1 MWEVDLLSYD
11 KHRPYNEAGPVW
23 NKEKKHLLCL
33 GGSDEEFICTKNVIS
48 AHCSQEDNIW
58 HRRLFWKRGR
68 VCIHLEQIWL
78 KQVSSSNCLGRGPWG
93 INCTTDENYWRKK
106 SNGRT
111 QKDEW
116 QRLKTGKRMI
126 RWSRLKEGQD
136 QARVWGAPNLTQYQ
150 FLHNAA
156 LICLQR
162 IKKENCLNQNRTTI
176 HLCFTVFSGNCASTY
191 DKMYP
196 LEFRGAI

>member
-1 MWEVDLLSYD
+1 M
-11 KHRPYNEAGPVW
+11 
-23 NKEKKHLLCL
+23 
-33 GGSDEEFICTKNVIS
+33 
-48 AHCSQEDNIW
+48 
-58 HRRLFWKRGR
+58 FWKRGR

-93 INCTTDENYWRKK
+93 INCTTDENYWGKK

-136 QARVWGAPNLTQYQ
+136 VWGEPNLTQYQ
-150 FLHNAA
+150 FLHNVA
-156 LICLQR
+156 LIYLQR
-162 IKKENCLNQNRTTI
+162 IKKRKLPEPKKQNYNSSLFYSFLRK
-176 HLCFTVFSGNCASTY
+176 LCESTY

-196 LEFRGAI
+196 QSLEERSNKYKESVNRVRRHFCTWSLLEEKWHFCLIQMMSVEGPYR